1 MTLSMCEEFTTVGDH
16 VTERGLR
23 RDFQVR
29 LEGDRL
35 DVEKYLEV
43 ITTFQDLVS
52 IGTNRT
58 ATFEEFRFH
67 HRDIVSERGEETLS
81 VPIAYYAQWSN
92 WETREPTPP
101 NPHDLLFTLAGL
113 GGVEAIQ
120 RWCSVALRHRGALGR
135 VMATRYRSS
144 RFVSDKLLNRAAA
157 LEALDRDTHNQ
168 DDRSFKQ
175 RMLRLAALAG
185 DRFLDAIDDAES
197 WATRFKDARVA
208 AAHHSDRH
216 ADDAGHL
223 DYYLAEVA
231 YFLFVCCFLRLIEA
245 NDVGDG

>member
-1 MTLSMCEEFTTVGDH
+1 VAEQLTIVRANEASCDDLAAIFGTTDYPGRCQCQRFKVVGWFW
-16 VTERGLR
+16 
-23 RDFQVR
+23 RD
-29 LEGDRL
+29 
-35 DVEKYLEV
+35 
-43 ITTFQDLVS
+43 
-52 IGTNRT
+52 
-58 ATFEEFRFH
+58 
-67 HRDIVSERGEETLS
+67 
-81 VPIAYYAQWSN
+81 
-92 WETREPTPP
+92 
-101 NPHDLLFTLAGL
+101 
-113 GGVEAIQ
+113 
-120 RWCSVALRHRGALGR
+120 GALGR

-157 LEALDRDTHNQ
+157 LEALDRDTHSQ
-168 DDRSFKQ
+168 DDLSFKQ

-245 NDVGDG
+245 NDETLGRVTNDRHFTHAAQVLRQEA